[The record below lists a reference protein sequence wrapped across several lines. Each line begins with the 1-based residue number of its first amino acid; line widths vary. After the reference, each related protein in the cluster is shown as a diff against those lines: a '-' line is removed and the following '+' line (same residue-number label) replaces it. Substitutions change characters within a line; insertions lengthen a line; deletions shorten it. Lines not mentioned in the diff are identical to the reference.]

1 MDNNNNK
8 AKKINEIRLP
18 ATEKESKNET
28 GQKSL
33 NKFPANDNT
42 DKLLSRVLYSTKNK
56 PAQRYNLPTSRKRP
70 FSNKQRRPGSASRK
84 RIHQRQSAPQ
94 RQLVPK
100 IMSTRPRFHNMMD
113 VDQMNT
119 LKPQPPNAKKP
130 SRLQS
135 KREKIGNTKEL
146 LTVVEEGK
154 NYSGSNNKTLN

>member
-70 FSNKQRRPGSASRK
+70 FTTTKRQNRMASARS
-84 RIHQRQSAPQ
+84 
-94 RQLVPK
+94 
-100 IMSTRPRFHNMMD
+100 
-113 VDQMNT
+113 
-119 LKPQPPNAKKP
+119 
-130 SRLQS
+130 
-135 KREKIGNTKEL
+135 
-146 LTVVEEGK
+146 
-154 NYSGSNNKTLN
+154 

>member
-1 MDNNNNK
+1 MDNNNNNK

-84 RIHQRQSAPQ
+84 RIHH
-94 RQLVPK
+94 VPLF
-100 IMSTRPRFHNMMD
+100 RCH
-113 VDQMNT
+113 
-119 LKPQPPNAKKP
+119 L
-130 SRLQS
+130 
-135 KREKIGNTKEL
+135 
-146 LTVVEEGK
+146 
-154 NYSGSNNKTLN
+154 KTLHPRSQIIIG